1 MLTYLIS
8 SPLEKDRLVNIN
20 TLQKQLNNI
29 IHINAIYSSQ
39 THIPFLNQMLELAK
53 QRTNRTLRSAEL
65 GLLLSHRNAWRELI
79 KSNSESALILES
91 DSMINND
98 VVLNKYFETVHKQYD
113 LFFWGAFDG
122 RMKIFTKERFN
133 IDDDIVVGNPVINSV
148 YCTYGYSLN
157 KKTATFLLKQTS
169 KVNYPVDFWKKRLLN
184 AYLKIGG
191 VNPEI
196 ISPNPQFYS
205 TVQSNKFNIYEN
217 KIIQQIIDFKNILL
231 AYLNGK

>member
-29 IHINAIYSSQ
+29 IHINAIYPSH

-133 IDDDIVVGNPVINSV
+133 IDDDIVVGKSDHMH
-148 YCTYGYSLN
+148 
-157 KKTATFLLKQTS
+157 KATI
-169 KVNYPVDFWKKRLLN
+169 D
-184 AYLKIGG
+184 KI
-191 VNPEI
+191 E
-196 ISPNPQFYS
+196 
-205 TVQSNKFNIYEN
+205 K
-217 KIIQQIIDFKNILL
+217 
-231 AYLNGK
+231 